1 MKTFLQLLGSY
12 TGEILITAVGLVIRK
27 IEITILRRKAEK
39 EKK

>member
-12 TGEILITAVGLVIRK
+12 TGEIFLTAFGLLIRK
-27 IEITILRRKAEK
+27 IELTILRRKAEK